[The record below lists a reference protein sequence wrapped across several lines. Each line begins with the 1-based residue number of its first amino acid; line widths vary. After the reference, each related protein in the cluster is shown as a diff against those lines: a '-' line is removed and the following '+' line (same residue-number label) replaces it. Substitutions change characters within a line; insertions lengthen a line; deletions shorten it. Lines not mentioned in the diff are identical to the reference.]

1 MNIPN
6 YDNWKLMTPEED
18 HEARYGK
25 RHRIPD
31 DFSIEYEFEDIEIE
45 EDGISFGSF
54 YGTAELALNDPGNG
68 DFYVK
73 HLAING
79 VKRERE
85 RVGGYGL
92 TILKRTDVAMLLT
105 MPAKDCQTFKAH
117 LFRKIEAALY
127 VNREAGELWASEM
140 EDV

>member
-1 MNIPN
+1 MNIHH
-6 YDNWKLMTPEED
+6 KVS
-18 HEARYGK
+18 
-25 RHRIPD
+25 D

-54 YGTAELALNDPGNG
+54 YGTAELAMNDIRDA

-73 HLAING
+73 HLAVNG

-85 RVGGYGL
+85 YRGGYGL
-92 TILKRTDVAMLLT
+92 SIMKRTDVVMHLT
-105 MPAKDCQTFKAH
+105 KPAKDCQTFQAH

-127 VNREAGELWASEM
+127 ASSDAAERFQSEVEAA
-140 EDV
+140 